1 MRILLPLF
9 LVLIIFTSCEEDDK
23 TGDNP
28 GPVAEN
34 TVMRLSL
41 LYDGMK
47 LPKDS
52 IMNNLGQIFF
62 IEHVTL
68 VFSDFYL
75 REGPDT
81 IVYRREPFVLS
92 STKTDN
98 SIAIIPPGGYSG
110 YYGLRLG
117 LDSAASMDVALDG
130 IPSDSELSDADVLRS
145 TGDGIDHVIITGR
158 VFDTSDPTDSV
169 GNISLSYRL
178 GTEALSRLR
187 TSLQNNFSVQG
198 DRNVSIVVRVDLG
211 QVFSDLDM
219 VARPI
224 VVTDPQNLVDY
235 NLAIQMVDNLKI
247 ELF

>member
-9 LVLIIFTSCEEDDK
+9 LVLIIFTSCGEDDK

-41 LYDGMK
+41 VYDGEK
-47 LPKDS
+47 LPTDS
-52 IMNNLGQIFF
+52 IMNNLGQTFF
-62 IEHVTL
+62 IEDVTL
-68 VFSDFYL
+68 VFSDFYF
-75 REGPDT
+75 REGADT
-81 IVYRREPFVLS
+81 SVYRRESFVLS
-92 STKTDN
+92 SSKTDN
-98 SIAIIPPGGYSG
+98 SVVIMPPGGYSG
-110 YYGLRLG
+110 SYGLRFG
-117 LDSAASMDVALDG
+117 LDSAASMDIALGG
-130 IPSDSELSDADVLRS
+130 IPSDSELRDADVLRAS
-145 TGDGIDHVIITGR
+145 GDGIDHAIITGR

-178 GTEALSRLR
+178 GTEALNRLK
-187 TSLQNNFSVQG
+187 TSLQKNFSVQG
-198 DRNVSIVVRVDLG
+198 DRIVSVVVQVDLG
-211 QVFSDLDM
+211 PVFSDLDM

-235 NLAIQMVDNLKI
+235 NLAIQMANNLKI